1 MNCLSWNCR
10 GPSNSSAVQALR
22 RLMLS
27 RNPNAIFL
35 LETKVDSSRIESI
48 RGEIKIDG
56 CFAVDRLGK
65 RGGLVVF
72 WKGSKVVILIRC
84 SQNHVDLEVVG
95 TYSFQWRLMSF
106 LWVSRMT

>member
-1 MNCLSWNCR
+1 
-10 GPSNSSAVQALR
+10 
-22 RLMLS
+22 MLS

-48 RGEIKIDG
+48 RGEIKIYG
-56 CFAVDRLGK
+56 CFAVDKLGK

-84 SQNHVDLEVVG
+84 PQNHVDLEVVG